1 MKTSAKLALL
11 AALVLGFVSSTKAAV
26 ETYTI
31 DPVHSTLS
39 FSLRHLVSKF
49 TGSFTTVNG
58 TITVDRDNLEKS
70 SVSTVIDIASVNTAN
85 EKRDAHVK
93 SPDFFD
99 LAKYTTATFKS
110 TSWKKTGEDS
120 FDITGDLTI
129 KDVTKPVVLKAKLLA
144 FGDGM
149 GGAKLSGWEATTVI
163 KKSDFGLAG
172 PAMLSKA
179 LGDDVTINIGI
190 EAGMKK

>member
-1 MKTSAKLALL
+1 MKKSATLILAAALALG
-11 AALVLGFVSSTKAAV
+11 LVRSASAAV

-31 DPVHSTLS
+31 DPVHSTVS

-49 TGSFTTVNG
+49 TGNFGKLTGTVV
-58 TITVDRDNLEKS
+58 VDRDNLDKS
-70 SVSTVIDIASVNTAN
+70 SVDAVVDIASINTAS
-85 EKRDAHVK
+85 EKRDNHVK

-110 TSWKKTGEDS
+110 TAWKKTGEDT
-120 FDITGDLTI
+120 FDVTGNLTL
-129 KDVTKPVVLKAKLLA
+129 KDVTKPVTLKVKLLA
-144 FGDGM
+144 FGEGM
-149 GGAKLSGWEATTVI
+149 GGTKLVGWEITGAI

-179 LGDDVTINIGI
+179 LGDDVTLSIGV
-190 EAGMKK
+190 EAGYKS

>member
-1 MKTSAKLALL
+1 MKTSAKLILV
-11 AALVLGFVSSTKAAV
+11 AALALGFIRSASAAV
-26 ETYTI
+26 ETYDI
-31 DPVHSTLS
+31 DSVHSTLS

-49 TGSFTTVNG
+49 TGNFGKVSG
-58 TITVDRDNLEKS
+58 SLTVDRDNLEKS
-70 SVSTVIDIASVNTAN
+70 SVSALIDIASVNTAS

-99 LAKYTTATFKS
+99 LSKYTTATFKS

-149 GGAKLSGWEATTVI
+149 GGAKLSGWEATAVI

-172 PAMLSKA
+172 PAMLSKV

>member
-1 MKTSAKLALL
+1 MKTSAKLILV
-11 AALVLGFVSSTKAAV
+11 AALALGFVSSTSAAV

-49 TGSFTTVNG
+49 TGNFGKVTGSLN
-58 TITVDRDNLEKS
+58 VDRDNLEQS
-70 SVSTVIDIASVNTAN
+70 SVSAVIDIASVNTAS

-99 LAKYTTATFKS
+99 LSKYTTATFKS

-149 GGAKLSGWEATTVI
+149 GGAKLTGWEATTTI